1 MFFPTW
7 PVSEELRVKWKSKQ
21 DGRKSVRL
29 TVGSWKRLKLLEVT
43 GCIRP
48 VTVTVAMWHSLV
60 SVNVSAPFRGGG
72 LKAKRG
78 FGNFPRLPQWMFCS
92 GRMVIDWGRMA
103 LDHILAINHHHHH
116 HHHGYPAYSHQSY
129 SHQVGICHND
139 EGWEYDTVK
148 FPPYPCIMI
157 SIVMRGG
164 GVCGQ
169 TRQVEPLRHPPD
181 TP

>member
-1 MFFPTW
+1 M
-7 PVSEELRVKWKSKQ
+7 
-21 DGRKSVRL
+21 
-29 TVGSWKRLKLLEVT
+29 
-43 GCIRP
+43 RP
-48 VTVTVAMWHSLV
+48 LSSTDV
-60 SVNVSAPFRGGG
+60 VNGDFDVVF
-72 LKAKRG
+72 
-78 FGNFPRLPQWMFCS
+78 
-92 GRMVIDWGRMA
+92 D
-103 LDHILAINHHHHH
+103 DDDDDDD
-116 HHHGYPAYSHQSY
+116 GYPAYSHQSY